1 MRFLGLHETG
11 RFFVEMNTKRFV
23 WGERGESKTSILGC
37 DRVEM
42 RRSMRRSRRPQEELD
57 VLKDIQFTGA
67 TLIRRFCYETDFVN
81 FMLHGIAYDRPFISI
96 YPRKKD

>member
-1 MRFLGLHETG
+1 MCFLGLHETG
-11 RFFVEMNTKRFV
+11 RFFVEMNAKRFV
-23 WGERGESKTSILGC
+23 RGERSESKTSILGC

-57 VLKDIQFTGA
+57 VLKDIQFTGV
-67 TLIRRFCYETDFVN
+67 TLIRFCYETDFVN